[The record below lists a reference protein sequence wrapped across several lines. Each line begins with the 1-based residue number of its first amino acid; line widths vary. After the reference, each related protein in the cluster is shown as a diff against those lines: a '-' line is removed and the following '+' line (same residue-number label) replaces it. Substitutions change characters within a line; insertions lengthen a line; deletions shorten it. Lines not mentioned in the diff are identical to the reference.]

1 MSMSKYRSALLAGVA
16 AFAIAAPASA
26 LTINLIDIGG
36 VTGSQAEVGF
46 KVAAAYW
53 GKVLSNTATVNL
65 NVGYSDLGP
74 GVLGA
79 TGSNL
84 ATFVPIADYYDA
96 LAATQT
102 SAIDAMA
109 VANLQALNGT
119 GNLTNLV
126 VPGYT
131 SPGLGIDV
139 SGSRIAPTGPDDA
152 ISNSMAL
159 TTANLR
165 AFGVDLGGTIDG
177 EVQFSN
183 TFAFDFNP
191 DDGIAAGTYD
201 FIGVAI
207 HEIGHALGFIS
218 GVDDFDYFDGYDGP
232 VDDAWWA
239 YGLDMFR
246 YSAPGQLDLT
256 PGTASYFSLDG
267 GLTAFMDGYF
277 STGAFNGD
285 GNQASHWKQ
294 PNQATPCINFR
305 GIMNPYICS
314 GRGDSVTGLDLA
326 LFDAIG
332 WNLNVDP
339 TNYAKSTKAIYHDI
353 LGIPEPATW
362 MTLLLGFGVLGAA
375 MRRRRALATA

>member
-1 MSMSKYRSALLAGVA
+1 MSKGRSALLAGVA
-16 AFAIAAPASA
+16 ALVIAAPAGA
-26 LTINLIDIGG
+26 VTINLIDVGG
-36 VTGSQAEVGF
+36 VTGSQAELGF
-46 KVAAAYW
+46 KIAAKYW
-53 GKVLSNTATVNL
+53 EKTLSINATVNL

-84 ATFVPIADYYDA
+84 ATFVPISDYYAA
-96 LAATQT
+96 LAANQT

-119 GNLTNLV
+119 GNLTNLL

-139 SGSRIAPTGPDDA
+139 GSSRIAPTGADDA
-152 ISNSMAL
+152 ISNTMAL

-165 AFGVDLGGTIDG
+165 AFGVDLGNTVDG

-218 GVDDFDYFDGYDGP
+218 GVDDFDYFDGFTGP
-232 VDDAWWA
+232 VDDSWWA
-239 YGLDMFR
+239 YSLDMFR

-256 PGTASYFSLDG
+256 PDTESYFSLDG
-267 GLTAFMDGYF
+267 GVTAFMGGQF

-294 PNQATPCINFR
+294 PDQAHPCVNFL

-314 GRGDSVTGLDLA
+314 GKGDSVSGLDLA

-332 WNLNVDP
+332 WNLTVDP
-339 TNYAKSTKAIYHDI
+339 NGYSESTKAIYHDI

-362 MTLLLGFGVLGAA
+362 MTLLLGFGLLGGV
-375 MRRRRALATA
+375 MRRRRPIAA